1 MTNWDQ
7 PYVTILERCPSYR
20 QSTRR
25 SKERRGLTLGDRSS
39 EMYVLKRCP
48 LRESR
53 LYITTYSHEEE
64 HDIVS
69 LRSKITG
76 NNASTST

>member
-25 SKERRGLTLGDRSS
+25 SKERQGLTLGDRSS
-39 EMYVLKRCP
+39 EVYVLKRSP
-48 LRESR
+48 LRES
-53 LYITTYSHEEE
+53 
-64 HDIVS
+64 
-69 LRSKITG
+69 
-76 NNASTST
+76 